1 MFVVSPAARVMG
13 RLGDVR
19 EKYFVETA
27 ALLIVTDFVPE
38 FVAVTLRVL
47 LLPLATLPKLR
58 FRALSES

>member
-1 MFVVSPAARVMG
+1 MG